1 LFGRSDSR
9 SAGAVVASRVDRSRS
24 RGRRRRSSAVRLARG
39 NSDSARGSSNLSAGG
54 NGADSSSGVGGQ
66 LLGLVASG
74 VRSRSD
80 NDGGR
85 SAADILLKG
94 KVRLMVGRSAA
105 FGNLAG
111 DILAVKVTADA
122 GVVAWAA
129 LAVGDGLED
138 VDLNRLRK
146 LLDGTD
152 DVLLARLGGGGGAV
166 RSSDIGCQSQGRSD
180 PRSGGGMHL

>member
-1 LFGRSDSR
+1 MFGRGESR
-9 SAGAVVASRVDRSRS
+9 GAGAVIASGIDRSRS
-24 RGRRRRSSAVRLARG
+24 RGRRRRSAVRLARR
-39 NSDSARGSSNLSAGG
+39 NSDSARGSGNLSVGG
-54 NGADSSSGVGGQ
+54 NGADSGSGVGGQ

-80 NDGGR
+80 NDGSR
-85 SAADILLKG
+85 SAANFLLKG
-94 KVRLMVGRSAA
+94 KVRLVVGWSAA
-105 FGNLAG
+105 LGNLAG

-138 VDLNRLRK
+138 VGLNGLRK
-146 LLDGTD
+146 LLDSAD
-152 DVLLARLGGGGGAV
+152 DVLLARLGGGRGAV

>member
-1 LFGRSDSR
+1 
-9 SAGAVVASRVDRSRS
+9 
-24 RGRRRRSSAVRLARG
+24 
-39 NSDSARGSSNLSAGG
+39 
-54 NGADSSSGVGGQ
+54 
-66 LLGLVASG
+66 
-74 VRSRSD
+74 
-80 NDGGR
+80 
-85 SAADILLKG
+85 
-94 KVRLMVGRSAA
+94 MVGRSAA